1 MAKYPYFEA
10 LEALADMAARAVRQA
25 VSELASPK
33 KEDPLAL
40 RASAHKAMCEME
52 DALFSDFLPPI
63 EREDLA
69 ALAHALVRVIDIA
82 GECAL
87 LTHSRASTRAE
98 RWEGDLCLRL
108 CKQLCADVILLKTIR
123 NPKQMPALRDFR
135 ALLAKAERTSSRYSP
150 LRAELSQAFDTLVE
164 VMLHNI

>member
-1 MAKYPYFEA
+1 MAKYPYFEV
-10 LEALADMAARAVRQA
+10 LESLADMAQRAVQQA
-25 VSELASPK
+25 VSELTGSK
-33 KEDPLAL
+33 KEDPISL
-40 RASAHKAMCEME
+40 RASAHKAVCELE

-69 ALAHALVRVIDIA
+69 TLAHALVRVIDA
-82 GECAL
+82 ATECSL
-87 LTHSRASTRAE
+87 SPHSRASTRAE
-98 RWEGDLCLRL
+98 RWEGELCLRL
-108 CKQLCADVILLKTIR
+108 CKQLCADVALLKTIR

-150 LRAELSQAFDTLVE
+150 LRAELACAFDTLIE